1 MAFFDKS
8 IEHAKDSLAEV
19 SREAIDLAGER
30 LSSVVKDGVSQA
42 GTELKDVIWQ
52 ASQEIDAKLDKI
64 SDELHAQRQFT
75 KDDVRELVDYAGE
88 KMGALMDERMVRA
101 KLEISALVQEKVEYF
116 KREIDGFFIERQRDL
131 ARERRRLFI
140 NVAIAILASLSLG
153 FVSWL
158 YHQYLGGGLDVFA
171 IFRIIFASLAGGY
184 AAYLALKLLRRWL
197 SMSEHK
203 KDTLFLVSRYWGV
216 LRPESIF
223 GTVVLVCLMA
233 VLVGFLL
240 FPDQIA
246 QLTGSE
252 KWLKTLR
259 EAYPM
264 FRPLESPELI
274 PAPRQPQA

>member
-19 SREAIDLAGER
+19 SREAIDRAGER
-30 LSSVVKDGVSQA
+30 LSGVVKDGVSQA
-42 GTELKDVIWQ
+42 GTELKDVIWR

-88 KMGALMDERMVRA
+88 RLGSLMDDRIVHA
-101 KLEISALVQEKVEYF
+101 KAEFSLLVQEKVEYF
-116 KREIDGFFIERQRDL
+116 KHEVDSFFIERQRDL

-158 YHQYLGGGLDVFA
+158 YHEYLGGGLDVFA
-171 IFRIIFASLAGGY
+171 LFRIAFASLAGGY
-184 AAYLALKLLRRWL
+184 AAYLAIKLVRRWL

-233 VLVGFLL
+233 VLMGFLL
-240 FPDQIA
+240 FPEQIVH
-246 QLTGSE
+246 LTGGE
-252 KWLKTLR
+252 KWLKAVR

-264 FRPLESPELI
+264 F
-274 PAPRQPQA
+274 QQ

>member
-1 MAFFDKS
+1 MALFDKT
-8 IEHAKDSLAEV
+8 IDHAKESLAEV
-19 SREAIDLAGER
+19 SREAIDHAGER
-30 LSSVVKDGVSQA
+30 LADVVKVGVSQA
-42 GTELKDVIWQ
+42 GTELKDVIWK

-64 SDELHAQRQFT
+64 SDELHEQRQFT

-88 KMGALMDERMVRA
+88 KLGTLMDERIVHA
-101 KLEISALVQEKVEYF
+101 KAEFSSLVQEKVEYF
-116 KREIDGFFIERQRDL
+116 KREIDSFFIERQRDL

-171 IFRIIFASLAGGY
+171 IFRIVFASLMGGY
-184 AAYLALKLLRRWL
+184 AAYLAVKLLRRWL

-252 KWLKTLR
+252 KWLKALR

-264 FRPLESPELI
+264 L
-274 PAPRQPQA
+274 RQ

>member
-1 MAFFDKS
+1 MALFDKT
-8 IEHAKDSLAEV
+8 IDHAKESLAEV
-19 SREAIDLAGER
+19 SREAIDHAGER
-30 LSSVVKDGVSQA
+30 LADVVKVGVSQA

-64 SDELHAQRQFT
+64 SDELHEQRQFT

-88 KMGALMDERMVRA
+88 KLGTLMDERIIRA
-101 KLEISALVQEKVEYF
+101 KTEISALVQEKVEYF
-116 KREIDGFFIERQRDL
+116 KHEVDGFFIERQRDL

-171 IFRIIFASLAGGY
+171 LFRIVFASLAGGY
-184 AAYLALKLLRRWL
+184 AAYLAIKLLRRWV
-197 SMSEHK
+197 SMSEHR

-240 FPDQIA
+240 FPEQIV

-252 KWLKTLR
+252 QWLKALR
-259 EAYPM
+259 EAYPV
-264 FRPLESPELI
+264 FR
-274 PAPRQPQA
+274 Q

>member
-1 MAFFDKS
+1 MAFFDKT
-8 IEHAKDSLAEV
+8 IDHAKESLAEV
-19 SREAIDLAGER
+19 SREAIDHAGER
-30 LSSVVKDGVSQA
+30 LAGVVQVGVSQA

-64 SDELHAQRQFT
+64 SDELHEQRQFT

-88 KMGALMDERMVRA
+88 QLGTLMDERIVRA
-101 KLEISALVQEKVEYF
+101 KTEISSLVQEKVEYF
-116 KREIDGFFIERQRDL
+116 KREVDGFFIERQRDL

-158 YHQYLGGGLDVFA
+158 YHQYIGGDLDVFA
-171 IFRIIFASLAGGY
+171 VFRIVFASLAGGY
-184 AAYLALKLLRRWL
+184 AAYLAVKLLRHWL
-197 SMSEHK
+197 SLSEHK

-223 GTVVLVCLMA
+223 GTLVLVCLMA

-240 FPDQIA
+240 FPEQIA
-246 QLTGSE
+246 QFTGSE
-252 KWLKTLR
+252 KWLKALR
-259 EAYPM
+259 DAYPM
-264 FRPLESPELI
+264 FRK
-274 PAPRQPQA
+274 

>member
-1 MAFFDKS
+1 MALFDKT
-8 IEHAKDSLAEV
+8 IDHAKASLAEV
-19 SREAIDLAGER
+19 SREAIDHAGER
-30 LSSVVKDGVSQA
+30 LGDVVKVGISQA

-64 SDELHAQRQFT
+64 SDELHEQRQFT

-88 KMGALMDERMVRA
+88 KLGTLMDERIVRA
-101 KLEISALVQEKVEYF
+101 KTEISALVQEKVEYL
-116 KREIDGFFIERQRDL
+116 KQEVDGFFIERQRDL

-171 IFRIIFASLAGGY
+171 LFRIVFASLAGGY
-184 AAYLALKLLRRWL
+184 AAYLAVKLLRRWV
-197 SMSEHK
+197 SMSEHR

-223 GTVVLVCLMA
+223 GTVILVCLMA

-240 FPDQIA
+240 FPEQIA

-252 KWLKTLR
+252 KWLKALH

-264 FRPLESPELI
+264 FR
-274 PAPRQPQA
+274 Q

>member
-1 MAFFDKS
+1 MALFDKT
-8 IEHAKDSLAEV
+8 IDHAKESLSQV
-19 SREAIDLAGER
+19 SREAIDHAGER
-30 LSSVVKDGVSQA
+30 LADVVKVGVSQA

-64 SDELHAQRQFT
+64 SDELHEQRQFT

-88 KMGALMDERMVRA
+88 KLGALMDERIVHA
-101 KLEISALVQEKVEYF
+101 KSEISSLVQEKVEYF

-140 NVAIAILASLSLG
+140 NVAIAVLASLSLG

-171 IFRIIFASLAGGY
+171 IFRIVLASLMGGY
-184 AAYLALKLLRRWL
+184 TAYLAVKLLRRWL
-197 SMSEHK
+197 SMSEHR

-223 GTVVLVCLMA
+223 GTVILVCLMA
-233 VLVGFLL
+233 VLAGLLL

-246 QLTGSE
+246 HLTGSE
-252 KWLKTLR
+252 KWLKALR
-259 EAYPM
+259 DAYPM
-264 FRPLESPELI
+264 L
-274 PAPRQPQA
+274 RQ

>member
-1 MAFFDKS
+1 MALFDKT
-8 IEHAKDSLAEV
+8 IDHAKESLAEV
-19 SREAIDLAGER
+19 SREAIDHAGER
-30 LSSVVKDGVSQA
+30 LADVMKVGVTQA

-52 ASQEIDAKLDKI
+52 ASQEIDTKLDKI
-64 SDELHAQRQFT
+64 SDELHEQRQFT
-75 KDDVRELVDYAGE
+75 KDDVRELVDYAGD
-88 KMGALMDERMVRA
+88 KLGTLMDERIVRA
-101 KLEISALVQEKVEYF
+101 KTEISALVQEKVEYF
-116 KREIDGFFIERQRDL
+116 KQEVDGFFIERQRDL

-171 IFRIIFASLAGGY
+171 LFRIVFASLVGGY
-184 AAYLALKLLRRWL
+184 AAYLALKLLRRWV
-197 SMSEHK
+197 SMAEHR

-240 FPDQIA
+240 FPEQIVR
-246 QLTGSE
+246 LTGSE
-252 KWLKTLR
+252 QWLKALR

-264 FRPLESPELI
+264 FR
-274 PAPRQPQA
+274 Q

>member
-1 MAFFDKS
+1 MALFEKT
-8 IEHAKDSLAEV
+8 IEHARDSLAEV
-19 SREAIDLAGER
+19 SREAIDRAGDR
-30 LSSVVKDGVSQA
+30 LSGVVKEGVEHA
-42 GTELKDVIWQ
+42 GTELKDVIWR

-64 SDELHAQRQFT
+64 SEELHSQRQFT

-88 KMGALMDERMVRA
+88 RMGTVLDERLVRA
-101 KLEISALVQEKVEYF
+101 KSEISLLVQEKVEYL
-116 KREIDGFFIERQRDL
+116 KREIDSFFIERQRDL

-171 IFRIIFASLAGGY
+171 IFRIVFASLMGGY
-184 AAYLALKLLRRWL
+184 AAYLAVKLLRRWL

-246 QLTGSE
+246 RLTGSE
-252 KWLKTLR
+252 AWLQALR
-259 EAYPM
+259 EAFP
-264 FRPLESPELI
+264 FFERGK
-274 PAPRQPQA
+274 

>member
-30 LSSVVKDGVSQA
+30 LSGVVKDGVSQA
-42 GTELKDVIWQ
+42 GSELKDVIWQ
-52 ASQEIDAKLDKI
+52 ASQEIDSKLDKI

-88 KMGALMDERMVRA
+88 QLGTLMDERIVRA
-101 KLEISALVQEKVEYF
+101 RFEISALVQEKVEYF
-116 KREIDGFFIERQRDL
+116 KREIDSFFIERQRDL

-140 NVAIAILASLSLG
+140 NVAIAIIASLSLG

-158 YHQYLGGGLDVFA
+158 YHEYLGGGLDVFA
-171 IFRIIFASLAGGY
+171 IFRIVFASLAGGY
-184 AAYLALKLLRRWL
+184 TAYLAVKLLRRWL

-223 GTVVLVCLMA
+223 GTLLLVCLMA

-246 QLTGSE
+246 RFTGSE
-252 KWLKTLR
+252 KWLKALR

-264 FRPLESPELI
+264 F
-274 PAPRQPQA
+274 QP

>member
-1 MAFFDKS
+1 MVLFDKT
-8 IEHAKDSLAEV
+8 IDHAKESLAEV
-19 SREAIDLAGER
+19 SREAIDRAGER
-30 LSSVVKDGVSQA
+30 LSGVVKDGVTQA

-64 SDELHAQRQFT
+64 SDELHEQRQFT

-88 KMGALMDERMVRA
+88 KLGALMDERIVRA
-101 KLEISALVQEKVEYF
+101 KTEISALVQEKVEYF
-116 KREIDGFFIERQRDL
+116 KHEIDNFFIERQRDL

-140 NVAIAILASLSLG
+140 NVAIAVLASISLG

-158 YHQYLGGGLDVFA
+158 YHQYVGGGLDIFA
-171 IFRIIFASLAGGY
+171 VFRIVFASLIGGY
-184 AAYLALKLLRRWL
+184 TAYLAVKLLRRWL

-216 LRPESIF
+216 LRPESVF
-223 GTVVLVCLMA
+223 GTVILVCLMA
-233 VLVGFLL
+233 ALVGLLL

-252 KWLKTLR
+252 KWLKALR
-259 EAYPM
+259 DAYPM
-264 FRPLESPELI
+264 FRP
-274 PAPRQPQA
+274 

>member
-1 MAFFDKS
+1 MALFEKTID
-8 IEHAKDSLAEV
+8 HAKESLAEV
-19 SREAIDLAGER
+19 SREAIDQAGKR
-30 LSSVVKDGVSQA
+30 LSDVVKDGVAHA

-64 SDELHAQRQFT
+64 SDELHEQRQFT

-88 KMGALMDERMVRA
+88 RLGTLMDERIVRA
-101 KLEISALVQEKVEYF
+101 KSEISELVQEKVEYF
-116 KREIDGFFIERQRDL
+116 KREVDGFFIERQRDL

-140 NVAIAILASLSLG
+140 NVAIAILASLSVG

-171 IFRIIFASLAGGY
+171 IFRIVFASLAGGY
-184 AAYLALKLLRRWL
+184 GAYLALKLVRRWL

-223 GTVVLVCLMA
+223 GTVLLVCLMA
-233 VLVGFLL
+233 ALIGFLL
-240 FPDQIA
+240 FPEQIA

-252 KWLKTLR
+252 KWLKALR
-259 EAYPM
+259 EAYPI
-264 FRPLESPELI
+264 FSH
-274 PAPRQPQA
+274 

>member
-1 MAFFDKS
+1 MALFDKT
-8 IEHAKDSLAEV
+8 IDHAKESLAEV
-19 SREAIDLAGER
+19 SREAIDHAGER
-30 LSSVVKDGVSQA
+30 LANVVSVGVLQA
-42 GTELKDVIWQ
+42 GTELKDVIWK
-52 ASQEIDAKLDKI
+52 ASQEIDTKLDKI
-64 SDELHAQRQFT
+64 SEELHEQRQFT

-88 KMGALMDERMVRA
+88 KLGALMDERIVHA
-101 KLEISALVQEKVEYF
+101 KAEFSSLVQEKVEYF
-116 KREIDGFFIERQRDL
+116 KREIDSFFIERQRDL

-140 NVAIAILASLSLG
+140 NVAIAVLASLSLG

-171 IFRIIFASLAGGY
+171 IFRIVFASLVGGY
-184 AAYLALKLLRRWL
+184 AAYLAVKLLRRWL

-223 GTVVLVCLMA
+223 GTVILVCLMA
-233 VLVGFLL
+233 ALVGLLL
-240 FPDQIA
+240 FPEQIA

-252 KWLKTLR
+252 KWLRTLR

-264 FRPLESPELI
+264 FRL
-274 PAPRQPQA
+274 

>member
-1 MAFFDKS
+1 MALFDKT
-8 IEHAKDSLAEV
+8 IDHAKESLAEV
-19 SREAIDLAGER
+19 SREAIDHAGER
-30 LSSVVKDGVSQA
+30 LADVVKVGVSQA

-64 SDELHAQRQFT
+64 SDELHEQRQFT

-88 KMGALMDERMVRA
+88 KLGTLMDERIIRA
-101 KLEISALVQEKVEYF
+101 KTEISALVQEKVEYF
-116 KREIDGFFIERQRDL
+116 KHEVDGFFIERQRDL

-171 IFRIIFASLAGGY
+171 LFRIVFASLAGGY
-184 AAYLALKLLRRWL
+184 AAYLAIKLLRRWV
-197 SMSEHK
+197 SMSEHR

-216 LRPESIF
+216 LRTESIF

-240 FPDQIA
+240 FPEQIV

-252 KWLKTLR
+252 QWLKALR
-259 EAYPM
+259 EAYPV
-264 FRPLESPELI
+264 FR
-274 PAPRQPQA
+274 Q